1 MELKTLQI
9 EIVMSEMIAE
19 RNKMILQLNEQSVNQ
34 QKEIEDLKTTNSD
47 LKAKIEALT
56 PKE

>member
-9 EIVMSEMIAE
+9 EIVLTEMIAE
-19 RNKMILQLNEQSVNQ
+19 RNKIILQLNEQAIQQQNQ
-34 QKEIEDLKTTNSD
+34 IKELES
-47 LKAKIEALT
+47 KIEALQ